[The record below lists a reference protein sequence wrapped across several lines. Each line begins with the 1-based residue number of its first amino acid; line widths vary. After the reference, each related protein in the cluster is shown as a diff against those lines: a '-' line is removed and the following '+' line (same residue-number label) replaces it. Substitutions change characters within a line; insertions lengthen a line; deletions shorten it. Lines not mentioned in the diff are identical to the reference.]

1 MSDFDYSKIGK
12 SSSLLASQASQA
24 NQTDL
29 KSNSKL
35 DQADF
40 LKLLTTQLANQDPSS
55 PVDNNQMV
63 TTMSQLSVVEN
74 LSAISSNVDN
84 AIAAIN
90 SSSALSAS
98 SLIGRSV
105 LVDSKNA
112 YFNGSSAG
120 IKVSAGDGAADIKID
135 IKDASGSVVASFSGG
150 VADGDFDFNW
160 DGVIDRETGEKAP
173 KGMYTFSITAE
184 QEGKIVNLP
193 FKTYAN
199 VGSVTLGSTPSET
212 VLNLV
217 GAGSI
222 PLSKVEQ
229 IAES

>member
-12 SSSLLASQASQA
+12 SSSLLAAQA

-135 IKDASGSVVASFSGG
+135 IKDASGSV
-150 VADGDFDFNW
+150 
-160 DGVIDRETGEKAP
+160 I
-173 KGMYTFSITAE
+173 
-184 QEGKIVNLP
+184 
-193 FKTYAN
+193 
-199 VGSVTLGSTPSET
+199 
-212 VLNLV
+212 
-217 GAGSI
+217 
-222 PLSKVEQ
+222 
-229 IAES
+229 